1 PLACMFW
8 NSPSAADSAPLGLF
22 ACKQSLPPP
31 SISTTLTGPWLTPFW
46 YWLGIELP
54 PPASVVPLMEL
65 SRYDSPAPR
74 APAARAF
81 SSIAR
86 VSPWVSAMNDSPI
99 TRTSLAATVPVS
111 QVMEPVVLVSVEVSL
126 VVPPVLEA
134 PPAPVL
140 LVVEPVVSELLL
152 AVFPPKPVV
161 PVVVTVAVVVPPVV
175 DALDVV
181 ELTAPK
187 PVVVAVLVEDTVLVV
202 AVVLLLVLSMVAV
215 EPVDSFS
222 GSVPSLPSLLQAAP
236 RAQSA
241 RAVPPRSRRVAFEGR
256 CGRYAVTVWPRSRLA
271 ST

>member
-1 PLACMFW
+1 
-8 NSPSAADSAPLGLF
+8 
-22 ACKQSLPPP
+22 
-31 SISTTLTGPWLTPFW
+31 
-46 YWLGIELP
+46 
-54 PPASVVPLMEL
+54 
-65 SRYDSPAPR
+65 
-74 APAARAF
+74 
-81 SSIAR
+81 
-86 VSPWVSAMNDSPI
+86 
-99 TRTSLAATVPVS
+99 LAATVPVS

-222 GSVPSLPSLLQAAP
+222 GSVPSLPSLLQAAT

-241 RAVPPRSRRVAFEGR
+241 RAAPPRSRRVAFEGR

-271 ST
+271 STWGISMISCPQVIILRTVSGSPPICPPPPACKILPPRRRRPRRLSS